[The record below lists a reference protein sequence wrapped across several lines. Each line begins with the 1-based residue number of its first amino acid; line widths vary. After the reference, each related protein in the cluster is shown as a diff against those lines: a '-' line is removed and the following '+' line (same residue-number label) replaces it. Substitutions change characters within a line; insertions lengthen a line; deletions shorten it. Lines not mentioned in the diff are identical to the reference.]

1 MLSLVLIFLFSS
13 IVLAETYV
21 LPSLREIYKDYFD
34 LGVAVSIAG
43 WSSRTIDSHRELFI
57 PHFSSLTAE
66 NEMKPEA
73 LQPREGSFNFSDSN
87 KLMALAKENNMKV
100 RGHTLVWHAQTPDW
114 FFKDKDGNLIY
125 DKKDI
130 TDEDRQL
137 VIQRLEDHIEG
148 VLDYFGD
155 SVYVWD
161 VVNETVSDDGNYIH
175 RPNSPWYRV
184 LGNDFMN
191 VAFNKAHE
199 VNPNIKLFYN
209 DYNAE
214 MVYKRGRTLS
224 MLRDLINDGVPIHG
238 IGIQG
243 HWGVNGPS
251 ITEIEDAIKMYA
263 NLGLEVHFTEL
274 DIGLDDKTLEEQ
286 AERFREVFKLF
297 KKYKGVVTSV
307 TLWGVA
313 DDASWRP
320 DDYPLLFDEE
330 HQPKPAFW
338 AIVDTDQPWDVT
350 RAQYTGAA
358 VLKDESGK
366 IIATLSSGDYDF
378 DALDFELEDVS
389 QIQTAKDHLITFY
402 EEKSLQGKPLYYLSG
417 QEFDGREMAQKV
429 KSFSI
434 SHAEA
439 ENLALDKPVEANA
452 DQARAIRAVDG
463 NRMTNWNPTGTPPFW
478 VSVDLEDYY
487 LLNRW
492 VVRLRGAGPL
502 AGGAANSPFNA
513 ADFELQISDDGIN
526 WQAIDTLEG
535 NTASVVDRNLN
546 LVRARYVR
554 LYVTKPSSLDANS
567 GLIVYELELFG
578 LPD

>member
-1 MLSLVLIFLFSS
+1 MLKLKQRVFVMLSLVLIFLFSS

-175 RPNSPWYRV
+175 RPSPWYRV

-224 MLRDLINDGVPIHG
+224 MLRDLINDG
-238 IGIQG
+238 
-243 HWGVNGPS
+243 
-251 ITEIEDAIKMYA
+251 YR
-263 NLGLEVHFTEL
+263 FTEL
-274 DIGLDDKTLEEQ
+274 AFKVIG
-286 AERFREVFKLF
+286 A
-297 KKYKGVVTSV
+297 
-307 TLWGVA
+307 
-313 DDASWRP
+313 
-320 DDYPLLFDEE
+320 
-330 HQPKPAFW
+330 
-338 AIVDTDQPWDVT
+338 
-350 RAQYTGAA
+350 
-358 VLKDESGK
+358 
-366 IIATLSSGDYDF
+366 
-378 DALDFELEDVS
+378 
-389 QIQTAKDHLITFY
+389 
-402 EEKSLQGKPLYYLSG
+402 
-417 QEFDGREMAQKV
+417 
-429 KSFSI
+429 
-434 SHAEA
+434 
-439 ENLALDKPVEANA
+439 
-452 DQARAIRAVDG
+452 
-463 NRMTNWNPTGTPPFW
+463 
-478 VSVDLEDYY
+478 
-487 LLNRW
+487 
-492 VVRLRGAGPL
+492 
-502 AGGAANSPFNA
+502 
-513 ADFELQISDDGIN
+513 
-526 WQAIDTLEG
+526 
-535 NTASVVDRNLN
+535 
-546 LVRARYVR
+546 
-554 LYVTKPSSLDANS
+554 
-567 GLIVYELELFG
+567 
-578 LPD
+578 